1 MINETE
7 IEQADEEV
15 EEASIWGQ
23 PSDIDFLGPATT
35 VEEYDEMLED
45 AFDEDSYEEE
55 VSYFELD

>member
-35 VEEYDEMLED
+35 VGEYDEMLED